1 MSENSNVQN
10 LVRMWG
16 SQGGTPLHRL
26 GREGHDVLWQI
37 KQQNPHTLTGCGQSS
52 GRVNREN
59 GCDCVIKRLGNTDN
73 LGAQKRNVK
82 MPPSMWV
89 EVETCV
95 LSFFL
100 EKYDLNSFLLHQ
112 QPKFS
117 KEELFLY
124 SPPHRVSV
132 LDSYHIHSITC
143 SSHPHQPETV
153 LGSRQK
159 AQKHVTCSQRQG
171 AHNLDRLSFPYF
183 IFVAFNISSTHVI
196 TLMNVTYPILGEGS
210 FWKSLFLNLQLKNLF
225 CDRPTGLTLYINR
238 HV

>member
-1 MSENSNVQN
+1 M
-10 LVRMWG
+10 
-16 SQGGTPLHRL
+16 
-26 GREGHDVLWQI
+26 
-37 KQQNPHTLTGCGQSS
+37 
-52 GRVNREN
+52 
-59 GCDCVIKRLGNTDN
+59 IKRLGNTDN

-132 LDSYHIHSITC
+132 LDSYITFTPSHALLTPISLRLYWVPGRKHRNMSHVPSDKELTIWTGCPFHILYLLHSIF
-143 SSHPHQPETV
+143 QA
-153 LGSRQK
+153 LM
-159 AQKHVTCSQRQG
+159 
-171 AHNLDRLSFPYF
+171 LS
-183 IFVAFNISSTHVI
+183 
-196 TLMNVTYPILGEGS
+196 LL
-210 FWKSLFLNLQLKNLF
+210 
-225 CDRPTGLTLYINR
+225 
-238 HV
+238 